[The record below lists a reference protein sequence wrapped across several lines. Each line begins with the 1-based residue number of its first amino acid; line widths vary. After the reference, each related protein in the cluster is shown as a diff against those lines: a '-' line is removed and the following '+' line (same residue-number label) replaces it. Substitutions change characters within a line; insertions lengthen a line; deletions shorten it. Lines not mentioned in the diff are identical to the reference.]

1 MGFRSKEQRIRTRI
15 TRAGAL
21 SAMALTGALAAGATL
36 SVPTQAGAATPA
48 TTVTSTHSKAWGTI
62 LTLSNGTVVYRLTT
76 DPKNKSVC
84 SGTCAKIWPPVL
96 LAAGQKKAAGH
107 GVSGLGTITRS
118 NGTHQVT
125 YQGIPLY
132 RYFGDHGPGQATGNI
147 KDKWG
152 RWWVVNPASPHV
164 APSAANVSTGADST
178 PSTGGSAP
186 TSGGG
191 ATPTGVPSSS
201 VAY

>member
-1 MGFRSKEQRIRTRI
+1 MKG
-15 TRAGAL
+15 GAV
-21 SAMALTGALAAGATL
+21 SAIMLTGALAVVGTVTLPAAAGAGT
-36 SVPTQAGAATPA
+36 TPV
-48 TTVTSTHSKAWGTI
+48 TVTTTDNKAWGTI

-96 LAAGQKKAAGH
+96 LATGQKKATGH

-132 RYFGDHGPGQATGNI
+132 RYFGDHKAGQATGNI

-164 APSAANVSTGADST
+164 PPTEANV
-178 PSTGGSAP
+178 STGGSAP
-186 TSGGG
+186 TAGGG